1 VNRRRFLA
9 NSLAASAFSIAE
21 LASAEAAAPAAAQSK
36 SRQYYELRTYSLRS
50 GRQSQITGQY
60 VSGAL
65 IPALN
70 RLGISPVG
78 AFNLTFG
85 PDTPTL
91 YLLIPCE
98 RLDTLVNAKLHLRED
113 QEFLNA
119 ADAFWNAPEDSPAF
133 ERVESTLLIAFEGWP
148 QLVVPPPTAQHGK
161 RLFQLRTYES
171 ASVRDH
177 LRKIKMFH
185 QGEFEI
191 FQRSGFWRVFFGDA
205 LIGPRLPRLTYMVGF
220 SDLKELNDMWAAF
233 FGDPHLVVLDEPNSS
248 LDHLGER
255 MLFEAIERMRAANTI
270 VVIITH
276 RIGILGATNKIA
288 IMQGGGVSAF
298 GDSKEIFESCLA
310 RPQVAS
316 REPVQAHASQPGES
330 GAVPQRIP
338 S

>member
-1 VNRRRFLA
+1 MKRGQAGLSRYYGGRSEFANLATGDQVNRRRFLA

-91 YLLIPCE
+91 YLLLPCE

-233 FGDPHLVVLDEPNSS
+233 FGDPQWKKLT
-248 LDHLGER
+248 
-255 MLFEAIERMRAANTI
+255 A
-270 VVIITH
+270 
-276 RIGILGATNKIA
+276 
-288 IMQGGGVSAF
+288 
-298 GDSKEIFESCLA
+298 SKEFSFEPIVSNVTNLILT
-310 RPQVAS
+310 PTDY
-316 REPVQAHASQPGES
+316 SQ
-330 GAVPQRIP
+330 I
-338 S
+338 